1 MMYSDEEDVLIQ
13 RVKLLR
19 LVGGLDLK
27 CEKIPLDL

>member
-13 RVKLLR
+13 RVKLL
-19 LVGGLDLK
+19 VGGLDLK